1 MYGLACYLSGSVAV
15 RLTVS
20 KEGIAL
26 IKRYE
31 GYKTT
36 PYRCAAG
43 KITVGYG
50 HVIGNGLQ
58 LPDEWNRT
66 FSLGEIDELL
76 RTDLARFERGVSR
89 YCPVYLTQSQFDA
102 LVSFSF
108 NLGLGVL
115 QRSTLRQKINRGDA
129 DAAKVIL
136 KYNMAGG
143 RILKGLTN
151 RRIAEYRM
159 FTAPTDR
166 IPSLAPQ
173 HAT

>member
-1 MYGLACYLSGSVAV
+1 MKTSPSGIS
-15 RLTVS
+15 
-20 KEGIAL
+20 L
-26 IKRYE
+26 IRKYE
-31 GYKTT
+31 GSKTT
-36 PYRCAAG
+36 PYRCPAG
-43 KITVGYG
+43 LYTVGYG

-66 FSLGEIDELL
+66 FSLGEINALL
-76 RTDLARFERGVSR
+76 ERDLERFERGVLR
-89 YCPVYLTQSQFDA
+89 YCPVYLTQFQFDA

-143 RILKGLTN
+143 RVLKGLTN
-151 RRIAEYRM
+151 RRAAEYRM
-159 FTAPTDR
+159 FHDSR
-166 IPSLAPQ
+166 
-173 HAT
+173 

>member
-1 MYGLACYLSGSVAV
+1 MKISNEGLQ
-15 RLTVS
+15 
-20 KEGIAL
+20 L
-26 IKRYE
+26 IKKYE
-31 GYKTT
+31 GCKTT
-36 PYRCAAG
+36 PYRCPAG
-43 KITVGYG
+43 LYTVGYG

-58 LPDEWNRT
+58 LPDQFNRT
-66 FSLGEIDELL
+66 FSLGEINELL
-76 RTDLARFERGVSR
+76 RTDLARFEQGVLR
-89 YCPVYLTQSQFDA
+89 YCPVYLTQCQFDA

-143 RILKGLTN
+143 RILKGLI
-151 RRIAEYRM
+151 RRRQAEYRL

-166 IPSLAPQ
+166 IPSPAPQ

>member
-1 MYGLACYLSGSVAV
+1 MKTSPNGLS
-15 RLTVS
+15 
-20 KEGIAL
+20 L
-26 IKRYE
+26 IKKYE
-31 GYKTT
+31 GSKST
-36 PYRCAAG
+36 PYRCPAG
-43 KITVGYG
+43 LYTVGYG

-66 FSLGEIDELL
+66 LSLGEINELL
-76 RTDLARFERGVSR
+76 RTDLARFERGVLR

-143 RILKGLTN
+143 RILKGLI
-151 RRIAEYRM
+151 RRRQAEYRL

-166 IPSLAPQ
+166 IPSPAPQ

>member
-1 MYGLACYLSGSVAV
+1 MKISPLGL
-15 RLTVS
+15 
-20 KEGIAL
+20 AL
-26 IKRYE
+26 IKYYE
-31 GYKTT
+31 GYRTT

-58 LPDEWNRT
+58 LPDEWNRK

-76 RTDLARFERGVSR
+76 RTDLARFEQGVSR

-115 QRSTLRQKINRGDA
+115 QRSRLRQKINRGDA

-143 RILKGLTN
+143 RILKGLT
-151 RRIAEYRM
+151 RRRQAEYNL
-159 FTAPTDR
+159 FTSTR
-166 IPSLAPQ
+166 SS
-173 HAT
+173 

>member
-20 KEGIAL
+20 KEGLAL

-31 GYKTT
+31 GCKTT
-36 PYRCAAG
+36 PYRCPAG

-58 LPDEWNRT
+58 LPDEWNRK

-76 RTDLARFERGVSR
+76 RTDLARFEQGVSR

-159 FTAPTDR
+159 FNDSR
-166 IPSLAPQ
+166 
-173 HAT
+173 

>member
-26 IKRYE
+26 IKYYE
-31 GYKTT
+31 GYRTT

-58 LPDEWNRT
+58 LPDEWNRK

-76 RTDLARFERGVSR
+76 RTDLARFEQGVSR

-159 FTAPTDR
+159 FNDSR
-166 IPSLAPQ
+166 
-173 HAT
+173 

>member
-1 MYGLACYLSGSVAV
+1 MKISNKGLQ
-15 RLTVS
+15 
-20 KEGIAL
+20 L
-26 IKRYE
+26 IRKYE
-31 GYKTT
+31 GCKTT
-36 PYRCAAG
+36 PYRCPAG
-43 KITVGYG
+43 LYTVGYG

-58 LPDEWNRT
+58 LPDQFNRT

-76 RTDLARFERGVSR
+76 RTDLARFEQGVLR
-89 YCPVYLTQSQFDA
+89 YCPVYLTQCQFDA

-143 RILKGLTN
+143 RILKGLI
-151 RRIAEYRM
+151 RRRQAEYRL

-166 IPSLAPQ
+166 IPSPAPQ

>member
-1 MYGLACYLSGSVAV
+1 MKTSSNGLQ
-15 RLTVS
+15 
-20 KEGIAL
+20 L
-26 IKRYE
+26 IRKYE
-31 GYKTT
+31 GCKST
-36 PYRCAAG
+36 PYRCPAG
-43 KITVGYG
+43 LYTVGYG

-66 FSLGEIDELL
+66 LSLGEINELL
-76 RTDLARFERGVSR
+76 RTDLARFERGVLR

-143 RILKGLTN
+143 RILKGLI
-151 RRIAEYRM
+151 RRRQDEYRL

-166 IPSLAPQ
+166 IPSPAPQ

>member
-1 MYGLACYLSGSVAV
+1 MKISNEGLQLIRKYEGS
-15 RLTVS
+15 
-20 KEGIAL
+20 
-26 IKRYE
+26 E
-31 GYKTT
+31 GYKST

-66 FSLGEIDELL
+66 LSLGEINELL
-76 RTDLARFERGVSR
+76 RTDLARFERGVLR
-89 YCPVYLTQSQFDA
+89 YCPVYLTQCQFDA

-143 RILKGLTN
+143 RILKGLI
-151 RRIAEYRM
+151 RRRQAEYRL

-166 IPSLAPQ
+166 IPSPAPQ

>member
-1 MYGLACYLSGSVAV
+1 MKTSSNGLQ
-15 RLTVS
+15 
-20 KEGIAL
+20 L
-26 IKRYE
+26 IRKYE
-31 GYKTT
+31 GCKTT
-36 PYRCAAG
+36 PYRCPAG
-43 KITVGYG
+43 LYTVGYG

-58 LPDEWNRT
+58 LPDQFNRT
-66 FSLGEIDELL
+66 FSLGEINELL
-76 RTDLARFERGVSR
+76 RTDLARFEQGVLR
-89 YCPVYLTQSQFDA
+89 YCPVYLTQCQFDA

-143 RILKGLTN
+143 RILKGLI
-151 RRIAEYRM
+151 RRRQAEYRL

-166 IPSLAPQ
+166 IPSPAPQ

>member
-1 MYGLACYLSGSVAV
+1 MKISPLGL
-15 RLTVS
+15 
-20 KEGIAL
+20 AL
-26 IKRYE
+26 IKYYE
-31 GYKTT
+31 GYRTT

-58 LPDEWNRT
+58 LPDEWNRK

-143 RILKGLTN
+143 RILKGLT
-151 RRIAEYRM
+151 RRRQAEYNL